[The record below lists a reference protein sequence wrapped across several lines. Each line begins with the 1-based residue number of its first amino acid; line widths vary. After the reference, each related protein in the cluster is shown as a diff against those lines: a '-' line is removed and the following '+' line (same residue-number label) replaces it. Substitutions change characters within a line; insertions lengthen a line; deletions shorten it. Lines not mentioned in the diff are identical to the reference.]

1 MKKGKIIITVTI
13 GLICFILTY
22 VMFMQFK
29 SVEETNNTEIEI
41 MTESELREK
50 IVSWR
55 EKYEETYEKL
65 KETNEKIAEYRA
77 SRIENQKA
85 NELLDKELL
94 QAQILAGLTDVKGN
108 GVVITLRNNDET
120 EPIKHFDLLNLIRE
134 LKAAGAEAISINGQ
148 RVVNMT
154 DIVTIEI
161 ADGEENE
168 SQYIVINK
176 VLDKEKVLLPPYVIK
191 AIGDPKYLESALT
204 VKTIGFMDQYAKNA
218 TLERQN
224 NIRIPKYDKEIKLR
238 YSKSNQKGEK

>member
-1 MKKGKIIITVTI
+1 MKKGKRIITVTI
-13 GLICFILTY
+13 GIICFVFTY

-29 SVEETNNTEIEI
+29 TVEETNITQIKT

-50 IVSWR
+50 IVLWR

-65 KETNEKIAEYRA
+65 KETNEKIAEYRDKRDA
-77 SRIENQKA
+77 NQEA

-108 GVVITLRNNDET
+108 GIVVTLTDNEET
-120 EPIKHFDLLNLIRE
+120 EKIEAHDLMNLVNE
-134 LKAAGAEAISINGQ
+134 LKSAGAEAISINDQ
-148 RVVNMT
+148 RIVNMS
-154 DIVTIEI
+154 DIVNIYINE
-161 ADGEENE
+161 E
-168 SQYIVINK
+168 SQYIVVNK
-176 VLDKEKVLLPPYVIK
+176 VLNKEKVILSPYVVK

-204 VKTIGFMDQYAKNA
+204 VKKVGFMDQYSKNA

-238 YSKSNQKGEK
+238 YSEIKGEK